1 MLQFFVD
8 GMMRF
13 GCRSL
18 RLLAVIL
25 LLSTG
30 VFLLDLQFLAR
41 SVGTVDAGELAAVA
55 ATFGVAHPT
64 GYPLFTIIAHLW
76 SFIPVAPRIIV
87 RLNILTALLSAAG
100 VGLLVAWLRFLF
112 VHYLEWKETFH
123 LYAAATAGALV
134 IAFTTVY
141 WSQALSIEVY
151 ALHQLFLSAVFLL
164 FFWALRD
171 RTDEHRWALLAYVLG
186 LSFTNHMTT
195 ILSIPGMILAFFLF
209 VDKKGRFLGPSKGVH
224 PRWIISIVLFFF
236 LGISLYLILM
246 LRAYAQPVLN
256 WGNPSTVER
265 FFNHVT
271 GKQYQS
277 WMFSSTEVALRQL
290 QHFVALVPRDVLYF
304 PMGLWL
310 AGFLV
315 ALRRNWRVALVIL
328 TFIVT
333 CIGYAINFDVENKDI
348 DSYFLLAYVASA
360 FFISVGTM
368 WLFESVE
375 KVLSTYFG
383 SRRRLWST
391 VVVSL
396 IVLGAVAAEG
406 FANYLKV
413 DGRREAFA
421 ERYTHDVLAS
431 ARPNALIISYQWD
444 YFVSPFFYL
453 HYIEHVRPDVVVL
466 DKELMRRSWYVEGL
480 LSRYPEIM
488 GKSTEECRAFLH
500 EVKKFERDEPYDGV
514 ILDRLYYGMITSVVE
529 MNMKVR
535 PVYVTYEVEP
545 QVAPKEFRVPEGLLL
560 RIQAYQSWH
569 PVDVQVP
576 NFDLREIDDPLL
588 NQVRRWYAVALT
600 QNARAAYWQGEI
612 IHARNYLIKA
622 LHADSTFTPALN
634 LMREMVPDQ
643 VGGSLNLGKGMF

>member
-1 MLQFFVD
+1 MKHF
-8 GMMRF
+8 RW
-13 GCRSL
+13 RSL
-18 RLLAVIL
+18 RVWAIIL
-25 LLSTG
+25 LVSTG

-64 GYPLFTIIAHLW
+64 GYPLFTIVAHLW
-76 SFIPVAPRIIV
+76 SFVPVASRIIV
-87 RLNILTALLSAAG
+87 RLNILTAFLSAAG
-100 VGLLVAWLRFLF
+100 VGLLVAWLRFLL

-123 LYAAATAGALV
+123 LYAAAAAGTLV

-151 ALHQLFLSAVFLL
+151 ALHELFLSLVFLL
-164 FFWALRD
+164 FFWALKSG
-171 RTDEHRWALLAYVLG
+171 TDEHRWALLAYVLG

-209 VDKKGRFLGPSKGVH
+209 AGKKWRLMSTSRGVH
-224 PRWIISIVLFFF
+224 SRWIISIALFFF
-236 LGISLYLILM
+236 LGVSLYLTLM
-246 LRAYAQPVLN
+246 LRAHAHPVLN
-256 WGNPSTVER
+256 WGNPSTIER
-265 FFNHVT
+265 FFNHIT
-271 GKQYQS
+271 GKQYRS

-304 PMGLWL
+304 PIGLWL
-310 AGFLV
+310 AGFIV
-315 ALRRNWRVALVIL
+315 ALRRNWRVAVVIL
-328 TFIVT
+328 TFIVM

-348 DSYFLLAYVASA
+348 DSYLLLAYVSSA
-360 FFISVGTM
+360 FFISVGAM

-375 KVLSTYFG
+375 KVFSAQFG
-383 SRRRLWST
+383 SRRRLWNA
-391 VVVSL
+391 VVVSFVL
-396 IVLGAVAAEG
+396 LGAVAAEG

-431 ARPNALIISYQWD
+431 AQPNALIISYQWD

-453 HYIEHVRPDVVVL
+453 HYVEQVRPDVVVL

-480 LSRYPEIM
+480 LSHYPEII

-500 EVKKFERDEPYDGV
+500 EVKKFERDEPYDGA

-560 RIQAYQSWH
+560 RIQPYQSWH

-576 NFDLREIDDPLL
+576 DFDLRDKDDPLL

-600 QNARAAYWQGEI
+600 QNARAAYWQGEV

-634 LMREMVPDQ
+634 LMRQMVPDQ
-643 VGGSLNLGKGMF
+643 VGDR